1 MSKRIVVVTG
11 GKRGIGAAIVEAFL
25 GQGCQV
31 LALDRDLPPGLVRSE
46 ENDNLYTYRGDVSQ
60 PVEIQAFVEALQEDF
75 GRVDV
80 LVNNAGIGIFKP
92 LDELEIEEWD
102 QVLNTNLRGPFLM
115 TKYLL
120 PLLRNGQDPSIINIA
135 STRAFQSEP
144 NTESYSASKGGVVA
158 LTHALA
164 ASLGKYGIR
173 VNCISPGWIETNPDA
188 ELTSEDHSQHLV
200 GRVGIPSDIA
210 HACVYLA
217 SSAAGFITGTNLTID
232 GGMTVKMIYV

>member
-11 GKRGIGAAIVEAFL
+11 GKRGIGVAIVEAFL

-31 LALDRDLPPGLVRSE
+31 LALDRDFPPGLVRSE

-102 QVLNTNLRGPFLM
+102 QVLNTNLRGPFL
-115 TKYLL
+115 TTFA
-120 PLLRNGQDPSIINIA
+120 A
-135 STRAFQSEP
+135 ST
-144 NTESYSASKGGVVA
+144 
-158 LTHALA
+158 
-164 ASLGKYGIR
+164 
-173 VNCISPGWIETNPDA
+173 
-188 ELTSEDHSQHLV
+188 
-200 GRVGIPSDIA
+200 
-210 HACVYLA
+210 
-217 SSAAGFITGTNLTID
+217 
-232 GGMTVKMIYV
+232 